1 MGEMPHA
8 PPNTYLK
15 LAQFRDLKALPLEG
29 DAYRLLGQIFHA
41 YLREAVGPIHT
52 RIDTLMCKSGSLYI
66 LEQHKTN
73 KLLKEVV
80 L

>member
-1 MGEMPHA
+1 MGEMPHT

-41 YLREAVGPIHT
+41 YLREAVGPIHA
-52 RIDTLMCKSGSLYI
+52 RIDTLMCL
-66 LEQHKTN
+66 
-73 KLLKEVV
+73 
-80 L
+80 